1 MSLAEFERATGYGRA
16 ETLQQQTGLA
26 TLAYRSRAT
35 EPFSEEQLQ
44 QLLIASQ
51 ANNHKTGL
59 TGLLLYDEG
68 RFFQWIEGQPDH
80 LADVWDAIQKDT
92 RHTDIELMGQQSIP
106 LRFFGDWDMRL
117 SVRSVDAGNAAG
129 GASPVHS
136 GLIDSLFRRPKAMAG
151 LREDLSPL
159 AAQIRADHSQT
170 LASNQETASDGGHRA
185 DTTLLSVIETMVLPQ
200 LIARHNPRHELLK
213 PVDLRVGEL
222 VHQLTRTDP
231 EAARELIA
239 QFYAETHS
247 LRQLCTNLIEPASRG
262 LGDLWSADACDE
274 VDVSIGL
281 SRLQSGMRAAS
292 AGMVPS
298 SGMGAPA
305 VLVVPQPG
313 ELHLLGAAL
322 DAESLYQQGWQ
333 PQAEFPSS
341 DGALQDMVS
350 NTWYDALDLT
360 LSTAFKREHW
370 LPRVADTIAHVRS
383 ASRNPALVIIV
394 GGRGFTESAEAAK
407 HVAADAGSRNAFE
420 VGPLILKS
428 LQRLR

>member
-1 MSLAEFERATGYGRA
+1 MSLAEFQRASTHGGTDTQR
-16 ETLQQQTGLA
+16 QQTGLA

-44 QLLIASQ
+44 QLLISSQ
-51 ANNHKTGL
+51 TNNHKSGL

-68 RFFQWIEGQPDH
+68 RFFQWIEGQSDQ
-80 LADVWDAIQKDT
+80 LADVWDAIQKDK
-92 RHTDIELMGQQSIP
+92 RHTDIELMGQQPIP

-117 SVRSVDAGNAAG
+117 SVRKPQAGNASQA
-129 GASPVHS
+129 PE
-136 GLIDSLFRRPKAMAG
+136 GLIDSLFRRPQALSG
-151 LREDLSPL
+151 LQEDLSPL
-159 AAQIRADHSQT
+159 AAQMRAGHTQ
-170 LASNQETASDGGHRA
+170 ASNQGTAVDGGHSTDNVLR
-185 DTTLLSVIETMVLPQ
+185 DVIETMVLPQ
-200 LIARHNPRHELLK
+200 LIARHNPRHERLK

-231 EAARELIA
+231 DAARELIA
-239 QFYAETHS
+239 RFYAETHS
-247 LRQLCTNLIEPASRG
+247 LRQLCMNLIEPASRG
-262 LGDLWSADACDE
+262 LGDLWSADGCDE
-274 VDVSIGL
+274 VDVTIGL
-281 SRLQSGMRAAS
+281 SRLQFGMRQATAS
-292 AGMVPS
+292 LVPAS
-298 SGMGAPA
+298 NLNAPA

-313 ELHLLGAAL
+313 ELHVLGAAL

-333 PQAEFPSS
+333 PQSEFPAS
-341 DGALQDMVS
+341 DAALQDMVS

-360 LSTAFKREHW
+360 LSTAFKRDHW

-394 GGRGFTESAEAAK
+394 GGRGFTESTEPARR
-407 HVAADAGSRNAFE
+407 VAADGGSRSAFE

>member
-1 MSLAEFERATGYGRA
+1 MSLVEFDRAMPYSAAES
-16 ETLQQQTGLA
+16 LQQQPGLA

-35 EPFSEEQLQ
+35 ELFSEEQLQ
-44 QLLIASQ
+44 QLLISSQ
-51 ANNHKTGL
+51 ANNHKSGL

-68 RFFQWIEGQPDH
+68 RFFQWIEGRPDK
-80 LADVWDAIQKDT
+80 LADVWETIQKDT
-92 RHTDIELMGQQSIP
+92 RHTDIELMGQQDIP

-117 SVRSVDAGNAAG
+117 SVRRPG
-129 GASPVHS
+129 GRGGPDNVSEATP
-136 GLIDSLFRRPKAMAG
+136 GLIDSLFRRPQAISG
-151 LREDLSPL
+151 LQQDLSPL
-159 AAQIRADHSQT
+159 ASQMRVGHSR
-170 LASNQETASDGGHRA
+170 ASNQEVESLSDSRT
-185 DTTLLSVIETMVLPQ
+185 DNTLRDVIERMVLPQ
-200 LIARHNPRHELLK
+200 LIARHNPRHERLK

-222 VHQLTRTDP
+222 VRELTQTDP
-231 EAARELIA
+231 AAARDLIA
-239 QFYAETHS
+239 RFYAETHS

-262 LGDLWSADACDE
+262 LGDLWSTDGCDE
-274 VDVSIGL
+274 VDVTIGM
-281 SRLQSGMRAAS
+281 SRLQSGMREAS
-292 AGMVPS
+292 AGLVPANS
-298 SGMGAPA
+298 IGSPA

-333 PQAEFPSS
+333 PKAEFPSS
-341 DGALQDMVS
+341 DAALQDMVS

-394 GGRGFTESAEAAK
+394 GGRVFTENAEPAK
-407 HVAADAGSRNAFE
+407 RVTADAGSQNSFE

-428 LQRLR
+428 LRRLT